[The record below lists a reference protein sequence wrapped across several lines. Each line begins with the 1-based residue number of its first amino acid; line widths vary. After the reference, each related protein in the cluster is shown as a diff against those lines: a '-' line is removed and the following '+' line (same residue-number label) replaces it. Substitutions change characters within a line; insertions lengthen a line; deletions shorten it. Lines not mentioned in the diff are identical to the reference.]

1 MQVQSSFDN
10 VCRTATKANAAVN
23 KKKWVEKKKKNAK
36 PFVYTYVHAYICI
49 LARNKRI
56 ACFSSYLACM
66 TNETETV

>member
-1 MQVQSSFDN
+1 MQVQSNFDN

-23 KKKWVEKKKKNAK
+23 KKKWVEKKKKRET
-36 PFVYTYVHAYICI
+36 FVYMYVHAYICI

-56 ACFSSYLACM
+56 AYFSSYLACM